1 MTGGAGSIRH
11 VLHGPPRHGV
21 TRYGRRL
28 FAALQDDPQVT
39 GDNKNSDAAHGATTG
54 LVHVTF
60 TDHLFGSTP
69 DDAVRAVLEL
79 AEGSPLSVSLHDV
92 PQEQEGA
99 GRFER
104 RRRAYVR
111 LIQRAA
117 VVVVNSEHEAKALR
131 AWAPTRAAAVHVV
144 PLPLEVSGGDP
155 QLVREPSGDGVT
167 VGLMGFVY
175 PGKGYE
181 RVVEAAAP
189 GSSVVMIGQ
198 VADGHVQYVR
208 GLRAQARQRGVSV
221 QVTGY
226 VPEEHLAEHL
236 HGVDVAVCP
245 HLHVSAS
252 GSLNTWIAH
261 GRRPLVL
268 SGGYMVEVAQR
279 WPDLVHLVEAD
290 NLAQAMRAAAQ
301 DPESTWITGDLP
313 QWGWPQ
319 VAREYQRIWA
329 TVPA

>member
-1 MTGGAGSIRH
+1 MTGNARLIRH
-11 VLHGPPRHGV
+11 ILHGPPRHGV
-21 TRYGRRL
+21 TRYGRHL
-28 FAALQDDPQVT
+28 FTALQEDADVT
-39 GDNKNSDAAHGATTG
+39 GHMNCDEQSTTTPE

-69 DDAVRAVLEL
+69 DDAVSAVVEM
-79 AEGSPLSVSLHDV
+79 AGDVPLSVSLHDV

-111 LIQRAA
+111 LIQEAT
-117 VVVVNSEHEAKALR
+117 VVVVNSEHEAAALR
-131 AWAPTRAAAVHVV
+131 TWVPAQAATVHVV
-144 PLPLEVSGGDP
+144 PLPLEVSGRHRVP
-155 QLVREPSGDGVT
+155 KNLHEGVLT
-167 VGLMGFVY
+167 VGLMGFIY

-181 RVVEAAAP
+181 RVVAAAAP
-189 GSSVVMIGQ
+189 GSSVVMIGEIAQ
-198 VADGHVQYVR
+198 GHAEYV
-208 GLRAQARQRGVSV
+208 GQLQAQAERRDVSV

-226 VPEEHLAEHL
+226 VPDDQLAQHL
-236 HGVDVAVCP
+236 HAVDVAVCP

-268 SGGYMVEVAQR
+268 TGGYMEEVARR
-279 WPDLVHLVEAD
+279 WPELVHLVEPH
-290 NLAQAMRAAAQ
+290 NLGQAMNAAAHA
-301 DPESTWITGDLP
+301 PESTWITGQLP
-313 QWGWPQ
+313 QWGWPE

-329 TVPA
+329 TVLP